1 MRALR
6 LVVRRSIFRV
16 WLLGVLGLPL
26 IFIAVDYVWG
36 TFGFLDLLGSWA
48 YGAKD
53 VEAFEPRDDVLVAIL
68 GSLGIAC
75 TGFTLKE
82 VIAPRRL
89 LVADD
94 DGVHIP
100 LRGPLRG
107 TDGISWYQ
115 VKELRAEDDALLI
128 EVQSRGD
135 LPEDPWGARWIDD
148 HTLRLDSTWWDR
160 SPESVLGR
168 VQALGF
174 RPLLAPAALVD
185 DPLRAAIDE
194 AHAAG
199 VQLGAGDDELPPAP
213 LPEVPAPTA
222 GTPPPIEILDLPAA
236 APASSPEVAEPT
248 SPPAPIE
255 FPIADGAEVEPGPAP
270 DPDRELDRVLDQLL
284 DTDEDE

>member
-6 LVVRRSIFRV
+6 LVVRRSILKV

-36 TFGFLDLLGSWA
+36 TFGFLDLLADWA
-48 YGAKD
+48 YGSKE

-68 GSLGIAC
+68 GTLGVSC
-75 TGFTLKE
+75 TAFTLRE

-94 DGVHIP
+94 DGVHVP

-107 TDGISWYQ
+107 ADGISWYQ

-135 LPEDPWGARWIDD
+135 LPEDPWGARWVDD
-148 HTLRLDSTWWDR
+148 HTLRIPSNWWDR

-168 VQALGF
+168 IQALGF
-174 RPLLAPAALVD
+174 RPILAPAPLAD
-185 DPLRAAIDE
+185 DHLLAAIDE

-199 VQLGAGDDELPPAP
+199 IQLGAGEPPADDP
-213 LPEVPAPTA
+213 VAE
-222 GTPPPIEILDLPAA
+222 PPPVTPEPTA
-236 APASSPEVAEPT
+236 APAPPPE
-248 SPPAPIE
+248 PA
-255 FPIADGAEVEPGPAP
+255 PGPAAEP
-270 DPDRELDRVLDQLL
+270 SVETHDEDPTDATIESDERFDAEFERALEQLL
-284 DTDEDE
+284 DPDEDE

>member
-6 LVVRRSIFRV
+6 LIVRRSIFRV

-36 TFGFLDLLGSWA
+36 TFGFLDLFASWA
-48 YGAKD
+48 YGSKE

-68 GSLGIAC
+68 GALGVAC
-75 TGFTLKE
+75 TSFTLRE

-94 DGVHIP
+94 DGIHVP

-107 TDGISWYQ
+107 ADGISWYQ

-135 LPEDPWGARWIDD
+135 LPDDPWGARWADER
-148 HTLRLDSTWWDR
+148 TLRIPSAWWDR
-160 SPESVLGR
+160 TPESAIGR
-168 VQALGF
+168 IQALGF
-174 RPLLAPAALVD
+174 RPLIAPAPVAD
-185 DPLRAAIDE
+185 DQLLAAIDE

-199 VQLGAGDDELPPAP
+199 VQLGADTAEPEGPADSEEE
-213 LPEVPAPTA
+213 PE
-222 GTPPPIEILDLPAA
+222 
-236 APASSPEVAEPT
+236 APADEAP
-248 SPPAPIE
+248 SPPA
-255 FPIADGAEVEPGPAP
+255 AEP
-270 DPDRELDRVLDQLL
+270 DPEPPTIESDAEFDAEFERALEQLL
-284 DTDEDE
+284 DQGQDEEE